1 MRAAQSIISGSRS
14 VLAMSCVSAP
24 GREILPVCLGALGA
38 VPFSQLKDYRDK
50 CLWGPRA
57 SSTSPYLPIPYSP
70 ASCLVFLFYFL
81 GVIRAGRNISQ
92 LFFTKCIIIN
102 SLCIFKQI
110 HFPPLEW

>member
-24 GREILPVCLGALGA
+24 GREILPVCLGALGT

-50 CLWGPRA
+50 CLWVPRA
-57 SSTSPYLPIPYSP
+57 SSTSPYLPYSP

-92 LFFTKCIIIN
+92 VFLQSV
-102 SLCIFKQI
+102 SLLIHCVSLSRFIF
-110 HFPPLEW
+110 LL